1 MDKQP
6 EEPIMVSIC
15 CIVYNHAPYLH
26 QCFDGFVMQKTTFPI
41 EILVHDDAST
51 DGSADIIREYTAK
64 YPHLFKPV
72 YQTENQ
78 YSKNVPIC
86 ATFQYPRAK
95 GKYIAMCE
103 GDDYWTDPY
112 KLQKQVDF
120 MEKYLQYVLC
130 FHDATI
136 IDSNGVVL
144 NNSKIARNMG
154 LDKCRD
160 WTSFELMCGWTPPT
174 PSVLFRKNDIDRVLS
189 LIPNNIICGD
199 TVLASLL
206 GQFGSGKYLSEI
218 RNSVCRVH
226 NGGVWQMKSDI
237 YKITNAY
244 ITNCILQKLHKK
256 NLNVVQYFNE
266 HKFKLAYS
274 GVLLA
279 IKSRNLKSYI
289 KFDSIITWNL
299 IKTIKIKQLI
309 NFQRDKVYI
318 YRKSLN

>member
-120 MEKYLQYVLC
+120 LEANLDYVLS
-130 FHDATI
+130 FHDSNIVDDKDNIIATTHLS
-136 IDSNGVVL
+136 DA
-144 NNSKIARNMG
+144 NNKDLEELDLKIGNH
-154 LDKCRD
+154 
-160 WTSFELMCGWTPPT
+160 PPT
-174 PSVLFRKNDIDRVLS
+174 QTIVFRTASCIKEIQNLLKSSSLKNGDTILCSLIGKYGKGRYQSEIKNSAYRIHSGGVFSSISVLERDIWAYNTYTFLQKQHLDISEFFVKKRYDLCAHIITHSDSKHIVSKFYRVFL
-189 LIPNNIICGD
+189 NIAIKRYD
-199 TVLASLL
+199 FKRIYAMTKVL
-206 GQFGSGKYLSEI
+206 
-218 RNSVCRVH
+218 
-226 NGGVWQMKSDI
+226 I
-237 YKITNAY
+237 YKLI
-244 ITNCILQKLHKK
+244 HKS
-256 NLNVVQYFNE
+256 V
-266 HKFKLAYS
+266 
-274 GVLLA
+274 
-279 IKSRNLKSYI
+279 
-289 KFDSIITWNL
+289 
-299 IKTIKIKQLI
+299 
-309 NFQRDKVYI
+309 
-318 YRKSLN
+318 